1 MGGKEDDWLKHN
13 IKELNTILYSNK
25 NQLRYERKNFIQKYN
40 KKMKP
45 KKKI

>member
-1 MGGKEDDWLKHN
+1 MGGKEDDWLKNN

-25 NQLRYERKNFIQKYN
+25 NQLRNGRKNFIQKYN